1 MKKIKLFII
10 FLFLLGGC
18 FFLYQNSKKEVPVL
32 KENEYSE
39 ISSIFISYIDY
50 ANLKNKSVTE
60 KQEIINEM
68 VNNVSSLGFNEILL
82 QVRPFADAIYK
93 SKIFKPSTTITN
105 SEDDILDLDILD
117 YFINKAHQKNIKIE
131 AWINPYR
138 VRSTNDLTSIST
150 SSKIYELDKNDIE
163 ISDNGIYLNPASDD
177 VLSLILSGVE
187 ELVKNYD
194 IDGILYDD
202 YFYPSKTIDLNN
214 YNEYKKNNDITL
226 EEYRIN
232 NINKL
237 IKETYKKIKKINPK
251 VLFGISPSG
260 NIENN
265 LNEEYLDI
273 EYLLSDGKYLDYV
286 MPQLY
291 YGFFNQ
297 NKPFQ
302 ETITTWDN
310 LIKKN
315 NVSLIPVLSLYKS
328 GKKDNYAGSGS
339 NEWIENDDIIKKQ
352 IIISRGKENYKG
364 FAIFRYEHLFNEERQ
379 NETMQNEVVNIKK
392 ILNN

>member
-138 VRSTNDLTSIST
+138 VRSTNDLNSIST

-237 IKETYKKIKKINPK
+237 IKETYKKIKEINPK

-352 IIISRGKENYKG
+352 RRRKGTRKRGKP
-364 FAIFRYEHLFNEERQ
+364 A
-379 NETMQNEVVNIKK
+379 
-392 ILNN
+392 